1 MNQELQ
7 KTDFKSYKIALN
19 EQNPLLGDWIKND
32 TDYAIAQTYSEKKL
46 GNYKRED
53 LTLIVELMA
62 QWKVHLGVVG
72 DSFDNELIFITQF
85 LYDNFKHFTISDIRL
100 AMSWAISGK
109 IDMQFVS
116 AKTISSH
123 YVSKAL
129 NLYEEEKRRI
139 VNQIAQAK
147 DSYTRHKEL
156 NSQIETTP
164 IEKANTFKDHILAV
178 YQTYQSKGW
187 LVDIGDMIYDWIR
200 KNNIM
205 PITKVDVDNAIRY
218 SQDKYIEE
226 RANALKTQFK
236 TVLDEK
242 SVEFR
247 KKKLAREYIIMK
259 YFEKVNE
266 IEVVK
271 AITENQFK

>member
-1 MNQELQ
+1 MNERNPLFGEWL
-7 KTDFKSYKIALN
+7 KTDI
-19 EQNPLLGDWIKND
+19 
-32 TDYAIAQTYSEKKL
+32 DYAVARTYNEKKL
-46 GNYKRED
+46 GSYKRED

-109 IDMQFVS
+109 IDMQFIS
-116 AKTISSH
+116 AKTLSSH

-139 VNQIAQAK
+139 VNQIAQSK
-147 DSYTRHKEL
+147 ESHIREKEL
-156 NSQIETTP
+156 NTRLETTP

-178 YQTYQSKGW
+178 YQTYKSRGW
-187 LVDIGDMIYDWIR
+187 LVDIGDLIYEWIR

-205 PITKVDVDNAIRY
+205 AISKVDVDNAIKY
-218 SQDKYIEE
+218 SHEKYIEE
-226 RANALKTQFK
+226 RANTSKTQFK
-236 TVLDEK
+236 TALDEK

-247 KKKLAREYIIMK
+247 KKKLAREYILMK
-259 YFEKVNE
+259 YFDIVDE
-266 IEVVK
+266 IGIVK
-271 AITENQFK
+271 SITENQFK